1 LLQVQQKVVL
11 KNDAVPGEDVRH
23 NQNDSMTEILSVMKW
38 PLIACL
44 LLPGILVYYGLHII
58 KREVIFVDL
67 ALAQVATLGT
77 CVCLFLGHDADDP
90 HNFYWSLGFT
100 LAGAA
105 LFTFMRPSK
114 HARVP
119 QEALIGIVYVVAAAT
134 GILFLSKSPHGK
146 EELQRTL
153 VGDLLT
159 VTGPQIWKTAALYA
173 VIGAV
178 HYAFRKKFIALSFD
192 HERAEQSGMRV
203 RAWDFLFYALFGLI
217 VTSFVQVGGV
227 LMVFSYLIVPAA
239 CGVYLAR
246 SLPAQLLI
254 GWLAATLASVGGLYA
269 SFQLDVPTGAAIVCA
284 LGVVL
289 LGTAL
294 WAGLRRRTAG

>member
-1 LLQVQQKVVL
+1 
-11 KNDAVPGEDVRH
+11 
-23 NQNDSMTEILSVMKW
+23 MTEVLSVMKW

-58 KREVIFVDL
+58 RREVIFVDL

-77 CVCLFLGHDADDP
+77 CVCLYLGHEADDV
-90 HNFYWSLGFT
+90 HNFFWSLGFT
-100 LAGAA
+100 LAGAL
-105 LFTFMRPSK
+105 LFTYTRPSK

-119 QEALIGIVYVVAAAT
+119 QEALIGIIYVVAAAA
-134 GILFLSKSPHGK
+134 GILLLSKSPHGK

-159 VTGPQIWKTAALYA
+159 VTWPQIWKTAALYA
-173 VIGAV
+173 VIAV
-178 HYAFRKKFIALSFD
+178 IHAIFRKQFIALSFD
-192 HERAEQSGMRV
+192 HERMEKSGMKV
-203 RAWDFLFYALFGLI
+203 RLWDFLFYALFGLI

-239 CGVYLAR
+239 CATYLANSFLVR
-246 SLPAQLLI
+246 MMV
-254 GWLAATLASVGGLYA
+254 GWCVATLASMGGLYL
-269 SFQLDVPTGAAIVCA
+269 SFKMDVPTGAAIVCM

-289 LGTAL
+289 LVAVL
-294 WAGLRRRTAG
+294 IGLMQRPAETRER